1 MYPQETEYLMYSTSD
16 VLRSSRVSNR
26 WQCRHPYIWHLIF
39 PFMII
44 SVSSD
49 IPVQAFETIEREKKK
64 STV

>member
-16 VLRSSRVSNR
+16 VLRNSRVSNR

-49 IPVQAFETIEREKKK
+49 IPVQAF
-64 STV
+64 